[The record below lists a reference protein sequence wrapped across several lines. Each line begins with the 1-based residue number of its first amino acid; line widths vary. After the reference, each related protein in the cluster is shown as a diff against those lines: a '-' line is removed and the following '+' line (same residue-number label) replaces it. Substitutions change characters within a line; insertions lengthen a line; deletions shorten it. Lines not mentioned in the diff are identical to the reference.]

1 MGFGNVF
8 KSVVPYILLYKLFAF
23 IIMPKKNHKE
33 SRLLFVKEA
42 KKLYQKEF
50 LKWYKLTAQLNPI
63 LRFFRLNETNI
74 PTLYVM
80 GEQDHLFLPSIKK
93 VIAGHA
99 NAQLHVIKNCGH
111 VVNVEHPV
119 EFNNEVISFLRAQ
132 K

>member
-50 LKWYKLTAQLNPI
+50 LK
-63 LRFFRLNETNI
+63 
-74 PTLYVM
+74 
-80 GEQDHLFLPSIKK
+80 
-93 VIAGHA
+93 
-99 NAQLHVIKNCGH
+99 
-111 VVNVEHPV
+111 
-119 EFNNEVISFLRAQ
+119 
-132 K
+132 